1 MLHGHSIL
9 HTPWKNLMTFSAG
22 VGFAAAWVLGFFVG
36 GGFFCLFLLVP
47 HSLSYQR
54 KQHTSQHY

>member
-1 MLHGHSIL
+1 
-9 HTPWKNLMTFSAG
+9 MTFSAG